1 MDTNT
6 LATQQDIAQLKA
18 ELAKEFRSLLQEAF
32 GNMPAKRWLK
42 SSDVKKILGI
52 SHGFLQALRDDS
64 TLPFTKI
71 GGAIYYDYQ
80 DIIQM
85 MATNKSTYGS

>member
-6 LATQQDIAQLKA
+6 LATQNDIAQLRA
-18 ELAKEFRSLLQEAF
+18 ELVRDFGALLQEAF

-52 SHGFLQALRDDS
+52 SHGFLQALRYDG
-64 TLPFTKI
+64 TLPFIRI
-71 GGAIYYDYQ
+71 GGAVYYDYQ

-85 MATNKSTYGS
+85 MATNKTQ

>member
-6 LATQQDIAQLKA
+6 LATQNDIAQLKV
-18 ELAKEFRSLLQEAF
+18 ELVRDFGALLQEAF

-42 SSDVKKILGI
+42 SADVKKILGI
-52 SHGFLQALRDDS
+52 SHGFLQALRDDG
-64 TLPFTKI
+64 TLPFIRI
-71 GGAIYYDYQ
+71 GGAVYYDYQ

-85 MATNKSTYGS
+85 MATNKNTYGS

>member
-6 LATQQDIAQLKA
+6 LATQKDIAQLKT
-18 ELAKEFRSLLQEAF
+18 EQVREFKGLLQEAF
-32 GNMPAKRWLK
+32 GNMPAKSWLK
-42 SSDVKKILGI
+42 SADVKKILGL
-52 SHGFLQALRDDS
+52 SHGFLQALRDDG

-85 MATNKSTYGS
+85 MATNKSTYGQ